1 MPHVEFDS
9 STNTFIVATTW
20 NEKELIQS
28 VPGAKWDANA
38 STWRAPATWAS
49 LVTLRGVFQNRL
61 TLGETAHHRGWD
73 IRQSRVDPA
82 LLKRSEIN
90 PDPADDTP
98 LLKELYSFQSA
109 GVQFMNVA
117 ESGLLGDE
125 MGTGKTIQILG
136 LINALHESGR
146 GALPALII
154 CPNSVKHQWVEAID
168 RWLPS
173 LRGYAVDGSA
183 VSRRKVLA
191 AARKDPRAIVIVNIE
206 SVRLFS
212 RLAPYGSIKLK
223 RCRECDPKY
232 GDVELKSSRCDVH
245 EKELNKIP
253 FKFVALD
260 EAHRVKEPKAQQT
273 RAIWYVGH
281 QPSVKWRWAMTGTPV
296 ANHPGDLWSI
306 MHFTTPDEFPT
317 RGKFID
323 RYCLSAWN
331 AQGTM
336 DIVGIQPDRREE
348 FFRLLDP
355 RFRRTL
361 KATVLTQLPPKIRH
375 VRYATMSPGQKR
387 MYSELDSSLVTRT
400 PDGELFLAK
409 TELAA
414 TTRLMQLAS
423 ASLKVEK
430 PNPDDPA
437 TWKVYMVDPSPKLDV
452 LEEILDEIGVT
463 RRHYEGNPVLV
474 AAEHLQL
481 LKLATKR
488 VDKYGV
494 KYGVISG
501 EIAPVDRQRVLAELS
516 ARQIRIL
523 FFTSK
528 AGGVGLNMTAADT
541 LINLQRSWSLVDE
554 VQKESRNHRIG
565 SEIHSV
571 IRIIDIVTNDTIEN
585 DQIARLHEKFARL
598 EEITRDRAALL
609 RANPSAS
616 TYELDQEEELILS
629 TYLGL
634 PSAA

>member
-1 MPHVEFDS
+1 MPHAEYDS
-9 STNTFIVATTW
+9 QTNTFTVKTTW
-20 NEKELIQS
+20 NDKELIQS
-28 VPGAKWDANA
+28 IPGAKWDANA
-38 STWRAPATWAS
+38 SIWRTPATWAS
-49 LVTLRGVFQNRL
+49 LVTLRGVFHDRL
-61 TLGETAHHRGWD
+61 TLGPGAHEKGWD

-82 LLKRSEIN
+82 LLKRAEIE
-90 PDPADDTP
+90 PDPFDDTP
-98 LLKELYSFQSA
+98 LLTALYPFQAA
-109 GVQFMNVA
+109 GVQFMRVA

-136 LINALHESGR
+136 LINALHKTND
-146 GALPALII
+146 ALPALII

-168 RWLPS
+168 RWLPA

-183 VSRRKVLA
+183 QGRRKVLEK
-191 AARKDPRAIVIVNIE
+191 ARNDPRAIVIMNIE

-223 RCRECDPKY
+223 RCRECDPKF
-232 GDVELKSSRCDVH
+232 GDEELKSSRCDVH
-245 EKELNKIP
+245 LKELNKIP

-281 QPSVKWRWAMTGTPV
+281 QPGVKTRWAMTGTPV

-306 MHFTTPDEFPT
+306 MHFTNPDEFPT
-317 RGKFID
+317 RGKFLD

-361 KATVLTQLPPKIRH
+361 KATVLPQLPPKVRH
-375 VRYATMSPGQKR
+375 VRYAPMSPTQRR
-387 MYSELDSSLVTRT
+387 MYNELSASLVTRT
-400 PDGELFLAK
+400 PDGQLLLALGQ
-409 TELAA
+409 LAA

-423 ASLKVEK
+423 SSLKVEK
-430 PNPDDPA
+430 PDPDDPK
-437 TWKVYMVDPSPKLDV
+437 TWNVFMVDPSPKLDV
-452 LEEILDEIGVT
+452 LEEVLDEIGVT
-463 RRHYEGNPVLV
+463 KRHYEGPPVLV

-481 LKLATKR
+481 LKLAVTR
-488 VDKYGV
+488 VEKHGV

-501 EIAPVDRQRVLAELS
+501 EIAPVDRQRVLADL
-516 ARQIRIL
+516 AANRIRIL

-554 VQKESRNHRIG
+554 VQKENRNHRIG
-565 SEIHSV
+565 SEIHDS
-571 IRIIDIVTNDTIEN
+571 IRIIDIVTSDTIET
-585 DQIARLHEKFARL
+585 DQIERLYEKFARL

-609 RANPSAS
+609 RADPHAS
-616 TYELDQEEELILS
+616 TYELDQEENLILS

-634 PSAA
+634 PSAT

>member
-1 MPHVEFDS
+1 MPHAEYDS
-9 STNTFIVATTW
+9 QTNTFTVKTTW
-20 NEKELIQS
+20 NDKELIQS
-28 VPGAKWDANA
+28 IPGAKWDANA
-38 STWRAPATWAS
+38 SIWRTPATWAS
-49 LVTLRGVFQNRL
+49 LVTLRGVFHDRL
-61 TLGETAHHRGWD
+61 TLGPLAHQRGWD
-73 IRQSRVDPA
+73 IRQARVDPA
-82 LLKRSEIN
+82 LLKRAEIE
-90 PDPADDTP
+90 PDPFDDTP
-98 LLKELYSFQSA
+98 LLTALYPFQAA
-109 GVQFMNVA
+109 GVQFMRVA

-136 LINALHESGR
+136 LINALHQTND
-146 GALPALII
+146 ALPALII

-168 RWLPS
+168 RWLPA

-183 VSRRKVLA
+183 QGRRKVLEK
-191 AARKDPRAIVIVNIE
+191 ARNDPRAIVIMNIE

-223 RCRECDPKY
+223 RCRECDPKF
-232 GDVELKSSRCDVH
+232 GDEELKSSRCDVH
-245 EKELNKIP
+245 LKELNKIP

-281 QPSVKWRWAMTGTPV
+281 QPGVKTRWAMTGTPV

-306 MHFTTPDEFPT
+306 MHFTNPDEFPT
-317 RGKFID
+317 RGKFLD
-323 RYCLSAWN
+323 RYCLSAWS

-361 KATVLTQLPPKIRH
+361 KATVLPQLPPKVRH
-375 VRYATMSPGQKR
+375 VRYAPMSPTQRR
-387 MYSELDSSLVTRT
+387 MYNELSASLVTRT
-400 PDGELFLAK
+400 PDGQLLLALGQ
-409 TELAA
+409 LAA

-423 ASLKVEK
+423 SSIKVEK
-430 PNPDDPA
+430 PNPDDPK
-437 TWKVYMVDPSPKLDV
+437 TWNVFMVDPSPKLDV
-452 LEEILDEIGVT
+452 LEEVLDEIGVT
-463 RRHYEGNPVLV
+463 KRHYEGPPVLV

-481 LKLATKR
+481 LKLAIKR
-488 VDKYGV
+488 VEKHGV

-501 EIAPVDRQRVLAELS
+501 EIAPVDRQRVLADL
-516 ARQIRIL
+516 AANRIRIL

-554 VQKESRNHRIG
+554 VQKENRNHRIG
-565 SEIHSV
+565 SEIHDS
-571 IRIIDIVTNDTIEN
+571 IRIIDIVTSDTIEI
-585 DQIARLHEKFARL
+585 DQIERLYEKFARL

-609 RANPSAS
+609 RADPHAS
-616 TYELDQEEELILS
+616 TYELDQEENLILS

>member
-1 MPHVEFDS
+1 MPHAEYDS
-9 STNTFIVATTW
+9 QTNTFTVKTTW
-20 NEKELIQS
+20 NDKELIQS
-28 VPGAKWDANA
+28 IPGAKWDANA
-38 STWRAPATWAS
+38 SIWRTPATWAS
-49 LVTLRGVFQNRL
+49 LVTLRGVFHDRL
-61 TLGETAHHRGWD
+61 TLGPLAHQRGWD
-73 IRQSRVDPA
+73 IRQARVDPA
-82 LLKRSEIN
+82 LLKRAEIE
-90 PDPADDTP
+90 PDPFDDTP
-98 LLKELYSFQSA
+98 LLTALYPFQAA
-109 GVQFMNVA
+109 GVQFMRVA

-136 LINALHESGR
+136 LINALHKTND
-146 GALPALII
+146 ALPALII

-168 RWLPS
+168 RWLPA

-183 VSRRKVLA
+183 QGRRKVLEK
-191 AARKDPRAIVIVNIE
+191 ARNDPRAIVIMNIE

-223 RCRECDPKY
+223 RCRECDPKF
-232 GDVELKSSRCDVH
+232 GDEELKSSRCDVH
-245 EKELNKIP
+245 LKELNRIP

-281 QPSVKWRWAMTGTPV
+281 QPGVKTRWAMTGTPV

-306 MHFTTPDEFPT
+306 MHFTNPDEFPT
-317 RGKFID
+317 RGKFLD

-361 KATVLTQLPPKIRH
+361 KATVLPQLPPKVRH
-375 VRYATMSPGQKR
+375 VRYAPMSPTQRR
-387 MYSELDSSLVTRT
+387 MYNELSASLVTRT
-400 PDGELFLAK
+400 PDGQLLLALGQ
-409 TELAA
+409 LAA

-423 ASLKVEK
+423 SSIKVEK
-430 PNPDDPA
+430 PNPDDPK
-437 TWKVYMVDPSPKLDV
+437 TWNVFMVDPSPKLDV
-452 LEEILDEIGVT
+452 LEEVLDEIGVT
-463 RRHYEGNPVLV
+463 KRHYEGPPVLV
-474 AAEHLQL
+474 AAESLQL
-481 LKLATKR
+481 LKLAMKR
-488 VDKYGV
+488 VEKHGV

-501 EIAPVDRQRVLAELS
+501 EIAPVDRQRVLADL
-516 ARQIRIL
+516 AANRIRIL

-554 VQKESRNHRIG
+554 VQKENRNHRIG
-565 SEIHSV
+565 SEIHDS
-571 IRIIDIVTNDTIEN
+571 IRIIDIVTSDTIEI
-585 DQIARLHEKFARL
+585 DQIERLYEKFARL

-609 RANPSAS
+609 RADPHAS
-616 TYELDQEEELILS
+616 TYELDQEENLILS

>member
-1 MPHVEFDS
+1 MPHAEYDS
-9 STNTFIVATTW
+9 QTNTFTVKTTW
-20 NEKELIQS
+20 NDKELIQS
-28 VPGAKWDANA
+28 IPGAKWDANA
-38 STWRAPATWAS
+38 SIWRTPATWAS
-49 LVTLRGVFQNRL
+49 LVTLRGVFHDRL
-61 TLGETAHHRGWD
+61 TLGPGAHGKGWD

-82 LLKRSEIN
+82 LLKRAEIE

-98 LLKELYSFQSA
+98 LLDALYPFQSA

-136 LINALHESGR
+136 LINALHQTND
-146 GALPALII
+146 ALPALII

-168 RWLPS
+168 RWLPA

-183 VSRRKVLA
+183 QGRRKVLEK
-191 AARKDPRAIVIVNIE
+191 ARNDPRAIVIMNIE

-223 RCRECDPKY
+223 RCRECDPKF
-232 GDVELKSSRCDVH
+232 GDEELKSSRCDVH
-245 EKELNKIP
+245 LKELNKIP

-281 QPSVKWRWAMTGTPV
+281 QPGVKTRWAMTGTPV

-306 MHFTTPDEFPT
+306 MHFTNPDEFPT
-317 RGKFID
+317 RGKFLD

-361 KATVLTQLPPKIRH
+361 KATVLPQLPPKVRH
-375 VRYATMSPGQKR
+375 VRYAPMSPTQRR
-387 MYSELDSSLVTRT
+387 MYNELSASHVTRT
-400 PDGELFLAK
+400 ADGQLLLALGQ
-409 TELAA
+409 LAA

-423 ASLKVEK
+423 SSVKVEK
-430 PNPDDPA
+430 PNPDDPK
-437 TWKVYMVDPSPKLDV
+437 TWQVHMVDPSPKLDV
-452 LEEILDEIGVT
+452 LEEVLDEIGVT
-463 RRHYEGNPVLV
+463 KRHYEGPPVLV
-474 AAEHLQL
+474 AAESLQL
-481 LKLATKR
+481 LKLAMKR
-488 VDKYGV
+488 MDKHGV

-501 EIAPVDRQRVLAELS
+501 EIAPVDRQRVLADL
-516 ARQIRIL
+516 AANRIRIL

-554 VQKESRNHRIG
+554 VQKENRNHRIG
-565 SEIHSV
+565 SEIHDS
-571 IRIIDIVTNDTIEN
+571 IRIIDIVTSDTIEI
-585 DQIARLHEKFARL
+585 DQIERLYEKFARL

-609 RANPSAS
+609 RADPHAS
-616 TYELDQEEELILS
+616 TYELDQEENLILS

>member
-1 MPHVEFDS
+1 MPHAEFDS
-9 STNTFIVATTW
+9 KTNTFTVSTAW
-20 NEKELIQS
+20 NDKELIQS
-28 VPGAKWDANA
+28 IPGAKWDANA
-38 STWRAPATWAS
+38 STWRTPATWAS
-49 LVTLRGVFQNRL
+49 LVTLRGVFHERL
-61 TLGETAHHRGWD
+61 TLGPAAHRRGWE
-73 IRQSRVDPA
+73 IRQGRVDPA
-82 LLKRSEIN
+82 LLKRSEIE
-90 PDPADDTP
+90 PDPFDDTP
-98 LLKELYSFQSA
+98 LLDALYPFQAA

-136 LINALHESGR
+136 LIHALHQR
-146 GALPALII
+146 GEALPALII

-168 RWLPS
+168 KWLPA

-183 VSRRKVLA
+183 QGRRKILEK
-191 AARKDPRAIVIVNIE
+191 ARNDPRAIIIMNIE

-223 RCRECDPKY
+223 RCRECDPKF
-232 GDVELKSSRCDVH
+232 GDEELKSSRCDVH
-245 EKELNKIP
+245 LKELNKIP

-281 QPSVKWRWAMTGTPV
+281 QPGVKTRWAMTGTPV

-306 MHFTTPDEFPT
+306 MHFTNPEEFPT
-317 RGKFID
+317 RGKFLD
-323 RYCLSAWN
+323 RFCLSAWN

-361 KATVLTQLPPKIRH
+361 KATVLPQLPPKVRH
-375 VRYATMSPGQKR
+375 VRYAPMTPTQRR
-387 MYSELDSSLVTRT
+387 MYNELGATFVTRT
-400 PDGELFLAK
+400 ADGQLLLALGQ
-409 TELAA
+409 LAA

-423 ASLKVEK
+423 SSVKVEK
-430 PNPDDPA
+430 INPDDPK
-437 TWKVYMVDPSPKLDV
+437 TWKVHVVDPSPKLDV
-452 LEEILDEIGVT
+452 LEEVLDEIGVT
-463 RRHYEGNPVLV
+463 KRHYEGPPVLV
-474 AAEHLQL
+474 AAESLQL
-481 LKLATKR
+481 LKLAVKR
-488 VDKYGV
+488 VEKHGT

-501 EIAPVDRQRVLAELS
+501 EIAPVDRQHVLADL
-516 ARQIRIL
+516 AANRIRIL

-528 AGGVGLNMTAADT
+528 AGGVGLNMTAANT

-554 VQKESRNHRIG
+554 VQKENRNHRIG
-565 SEIHSV
+565 SEIHDS
-571 IRIIDIVTNDTIEN
+571 INIIDIVTSDTIEE
-585 DQIARLHEKFARL
+585 DQIERLYEKFARL

-609 RANPSAS
+609 RADPHAS
-616 TYELDQEEELILS
+616 TYELDQEENLILS

>member
-1 MPHVEFDS
+1 MPHAEYDS
-9 STNTFIVATTW
+9 QTNTFTVKTTW
-20 NEKELIQS
+20 NDKELIQS
-28 VPGAKWDANA
+28 IPGAKWDANA
-38 STWRAPATWAS
+38 SIWRTPATWAS
-49 LVTLRGVFQNRL
+49 LVTLRGVFHDRL
-61 TLGETAHHRGWD
+61 TLGPGAHEKGWD

-82 LLKRSEIN
+82 LLKRAEIE
-90 PDPADDTP
+90 PDPFDDTP
-98 LLKELYSFQSA
+98 LLTALYPFQAA
-109 GVQFMNVA
+109 GVQFMRVA

-136 LINALHESGR
+136 LINALHKTND
-146 GALPALII
+146 ALPALII

-168 RWLPS
+168 RWLPA

-183 VSRRKVLA
+183 QGRRKVLEK
-191 AARKDPRAIVIVNIE
+191 ARNDPRAIVIMNIE

-223 RCRECDPKY
+223 RCRECDPKF
-232 GDVELKSSRCDVH
+232 GDEELKSSRCDVH
-245 EKELNKIP
+245 LKELNKIP

-281 QPSVKWRWAMTGTPV
+281 QPGVKTRWAMTGTPV

-306 MHFTTPDEFPT
+306 MHFTNPEEFPT
-317 RGKFID
+317 RGKFLD
-323 RYCLSAWN
+323 RFCLSAWN

-361 KATVLTQLPPKIRH
+361 KATVLPQLPPKVRH
-375 VRYATMSPGQKR
+375 VRYAPMSPTQRR
-387 MYSELDSSLVTRT
+387 MYNELSASLVTRT
-400 PDGELFLAK
+400 PDGQLLLALGQ
-409 TELAA
+409 LAA

-423 ASLKVEK
+423 SSLKVEK
-430 PNPDDPA
+430 PDPDDPK
-437 TWKVYMVDPSPKLDV
+437 TWNVFMVDPSPKLDV
-452 LEEILDEIGVT
+452 LEEVLDEIGVT
-463 RRHYEGNPVLV
+463 KRHYEGPPVLV

-481 LKLATKR
+481 LKLAVTR
-488 VDKYGV
+488 VEKHGV

-501 EIAPVDRQRVLAELS
+501 EIAPVDRQRVLADL
-516 ARQIRIL
+516 AANRIRIL

-554 VQKESRNHRIG
+554 VQKENRNHRIG
-565 SEIHSV
+565 SEIHDS
-571 IRIIDIVTNDTIEN
+571 IRIIDIVTSDTIET
-585 DQIARLHEKFARL
+585 DQIERLYEKFARL

-609 RANPSAS
+609 RADPHAS
-616 TYELDQEEELILS
+616 TYELDQEENLILS

-634 PSAA
+634 PSAT

>member
-1 MPHVEFDS
+1 MPHVEYDS
-9 STNTFIVATTW
+9 ASDTFKVATTW

-38 STWRAPATWAS
+38 STWRTPATWPS
-49 LVTLRGVFQNRL
+49 LVMLRGIFAERM
-61 TLGETAHHRGWD
+61 TLGDAAIERGWE
-73 IRQSRVDPA
+73 IRRNRVDPA
-82 LLKRSEIN
+82 LLRRSEIE
-90 PDPADDTP
+90 PDPFDDTP
-98 LLKELYSFQSA
+98 LLDALYPFQSA
-109 GVQFMNVA
+109 GVQFMHIA
-117 ESGLLGDE
+117 GSGLLGDE
-125 MGTGKTIQILG
+125 MGTGKTIQMLG
-136 LINALHESGR
+136 LINALHAKNE
-146 GALPALII
+146 ALPALII

-168 RWLPS
+168 RWLPA
-173 LRGYAVDGSA
+173 LRAYAVDGSPA
-183 VSRRKVLA
+183 GRRKVLA
-191 AARKDPRAIVIVNIE
+191 AAKRDPRAIVVINIE

-212 RLAPYGSIKLK
+212 RLAPYGSVKLK
-223 RCRECDPKY
+223 RCRECDPKF

-245 EKELNKIP
+245 EKELNQIP

-281 QPSVKWRWAMTGTPV
+281 QASVRRRWAMTGTPV

-306 MHFTTPDEFPT
+306 MHFTNPDEFPT
-317 RGKFID
+317 RGKYLD
-323 RYCLSAWN
+323 RFCLSAWN

-348 FFRLLDP
+348 FFRILDP

-361 KATVLTQLPPKIRH
+361 KATVLPQLPPKIRQ
-375 VRYATMSPGQKR
+375 VRFASMSPTQRR
-387 MYSELDSSLVTRT
+387 MYGELASSLITRT
-400 PDGELFLAK
+400 ADGQLLLAK
-409 TELAA
+409 GELAA

-430 PNPDDPA
+430 PNPDDPT
-437 TWKVYMVDPSPKLDV
+437 TWVVSMVDPSPKLDV
-452 LEEILDEIGVT
+452 FEEILDEIGVT
-463 RRHYEGNPVLV
+463 RRHYTGPPVLV

-488 VDKYGV
+488 VDAYGTR
-494 KYGVISG
+494 YGVISG
-501 EIAPVDRQRVLAELS
+501 EIAPVDRQRVLADL
-516 ARQIRIL
+516 AANQIKIL

-554 VQKESRNHRIG
+554 VQKENRNHRIG
-565 SEIHSV
+565 SEIHEA
-571 IRIIDIVTNDTIEN
+571 IRIIDVVTSDTIET
-585 DQIARLHEKFARL
+585 DQIQRLHEKFARL

-609 RANPSAS
+609 RANPHAS
-616 TYELDQEEELILS
+616 TYEFDQEENLILS

>member
-1 MPHVEFDS
+1 MPHAEYDS
-9 STNTFIVATTW
+9 QTNTFAVTTTW
-20 NEKELIQS
+20 NDKELIQS
-28 VPGAKWDANA
+28 IPGAKWDANA
-38 STWRAPATWAS
+38 STWRTPATWAS
-49 LVTLRGVFQNRL
+49 LVTLRGVFHDRL
-61 TLGETAHHRGWD
+61 TLGPAAHQKGWD
-73 IRQSRVDPA
+73 IRQGRVDPA
-82 LLKRSEIN
+82 LLKRSEIE
-90 PDPADDTP
+90 PDPFDDTP
-98 LLKELYSFQSA
+98 LLDALYPFQAA
-109 GVQFMNVA
+109 GVQFMRIA

-136 LINALHESGR
+136 LINALHKTND
-146 GALPALII
+146 ALPALII

-168 RWLPS
+168 RWLPA
-173 LRGYAVDGSA
+173 LRGYAVDGPA
-183 VSRRKVLA
+183 QGRRKVLEK
-191 AARKDPRAIVIVNIE
+191 ARNDPRAIVIMNIE

-223 RCRECDPKY
+223 RCRECDPKF
-232 GDVELKSSRCDVH
+232 GDEDLKSSRCDVH
-245 EKELNKIP
+245 VKELNNIP

-281 QPSVKWRWAMTGTPV
+281 QPGVKTRWAMTGTPV

-306 MHFTTPDEFPT
+306 MHFTNPDEFPT
-317 RGKFID
+317 RGKFLD

-361 KATVLTQLPPKIRH
+361 KATVLPQLPPKVRH
-375 VRYATMSPGQKR
+375 VRYATMSPTQRR
-387 MYSELDSSLVTRT
+387 MYNELSTSLVTRT
-400 PDGELFLAK
+400 ADGQLLLALGQ
-409 TELAA
+409 LAA

-423 ASLKVEK
+423 ASVKVEK
-430 PNPDDPA
+430 PNPDDPK
-437 TWKVYMVDPSPKLDV
+437 TWNVFMVDPSPKLDV
-452 LEEILDEIGVT
+452 LEEVLDEIGVT
-463 RRHYEGNPVLV
+463 KRHYEGPPVLV

-481 LKLATKR
+481 LKLAMKR
-488 VDKYGV
+488 VEKHGV
-494 KYGVISG
+494 RYGVISG
-501 EIAPVDRQRVLAELS
+501 EIAPVDRQRTLADL
-516 ARQIRIL
+516 AANRIRIL

-554 VQKESRNHRIG
+554 VQKENRNHRIG
-565 SEIHSV
+565 SEIHDS
-571 IRIIDIVTNDTIEN
+571 IRIIDIVTSDTIET
-585 DQIARLHEKFARL
+585 DQIERLYEKFARL

-609 RANPSAS
+609 RADPNAS